1 MNEAALGRFGDKRRE
16 DLGAVL
22 LDAVESKRTLC
33 IHRLAEDRN
42 QTIRF
47 NNFLANPA
55 VSTHEMLVT
64 AGRKTNQCAAGRHVL
79 AIMDTTDVL
88 FPSQKANKRGFGLGS
103 DGEHPGLFLHPV
115 LGVDAANG
123 GIIGL
128 VNCIVLN
135 RTEGRVREAKTG
147 AKKKVKTHKKRTAD
161 DKESRRWLQGSEMAG
176 DCLTDADM
184 ITMVGDREGDIY
196 HLLANRPA
204 NVHLLVRSAQPRAL
218 TAGGLLP
225 DYCAALPEQARET
238 IDVPAK
244 GKQPARKA
252 TVAMRYG
259 PVSLKRPANSS
270 DNGQPETVS
279 LWVVDVQEIDPPEGV
294 ERVHWRLLTT
304 HTVTTLEQA
313 RQIVAWYRMRW
324 TIEQVFRSM
333 KSDCLRIEDSQM
345 EDANCFTKLAIVGL
359 IAAIRSMQL
368 VMARDGSTSQ
378 PITDA
383 ADPAD
388 MPALRALNTSLE
400 GRTEKLRNPH
410 DESLLAWYAWI
421 VARLGG
427 WSGRTS
433 RGYRPP
439 GPKTMHHGLLR
450 LDPILAGWRLANRSA
465 DVQLR

>member
-1 MNEAALGRFGDKRRE
+1 MGFGLRYYCKQVAFRNGAVPSNRLHPLIGRQTRQKPHPPCPNRGGVFFRDLAFSLRPSALPPAARMARHRTFPSLSWLPLLYKYGNDLRITVFTRCLIGYGTGWHRMNEAALGRFGDKRRE

-47 NNFLANPA
+47 NNFLANPGGRPTKMPA
-55 VSTHEMLVT
+55 T

-115 LGVDAANG
+115 GVDAANG

-135 RTEGRVREAKTG
+135 RTEGRVSEAKTG
-147 AKKKVKTHKKRTAD
+147 AKKKVKTHKKRSAD
-161 DKESRRWLQGSEMAG
+161 DKEFRRWLQGSEMAG

-259 PVSLKRPANSS
+259 PVSLS
-270 DNGQPETVS
+270 
-279 LWVVDVQEIDPPEGV
+279 VQRIP
-294 ERVHWRLLTT
+294 RTT
-304 HTVTTLEQA
+304 
-313 RQIVAWYRMRW
+313 
-324 TIEQVFRSM
+324 
-333 KSDCLRIEDSQM
+333 
-345 EDANCFTKLAIVGL
+345 
-359 IAAIRSMQL
+359 
-368 VMARDGSTSQ
+368 
-378 PITDA
+378 
-383 ADPAD
+383 
-388 MPALRALNTSLE
+388 
-400 GRTEKLRNPH
+400 
-410 DESLLAWYAWI
+410 
-421 VARLGG
+421 
-427 WSGRTS
+427 
-433 RGYRPP
+433 
-439 GPKTMHHGLLR
+439 
-450 LDPILAGWRLANRSA
+450 ANRKRSRSGSLMSRKSIRPRGWNA
-465 DVQLR
+465 CTSGC